1 MKVNTKAEYRERRHL
16 RLRRKI
22 SGTAQRPRMSVFVSN
37 LHMYVQFIDDTAG
50 RTLAAVSSRA
60 GGAATGKRCS
70 SDTAKQLGAEA
81 AEALKKT
88 GVDQVVFDRGGF
100 PYRGRIKLL
109 AEAAREAGLKF

>member
-22 SGTAQRPRMSVFVSN
+22 FGTAERPRMSVFVSN

-50 RTLAAVSSRA
+50 RTLAAVSSRS

-70 SDTAKQLGAEA
+70 SDAAKQLGTEA
-81 AEALKKT
+81 AGALKKT